1 MKKYLLFGALGI
13 VAIGAIVGYMMWN
26 KPHKNIVKAAPDL
39 VMESA
44 NLFSDFETDEA
55 AANTKYLN
63 KLIQVTGVV
72 KLVTKDDDGKVSIV
86 LDSGSELAGVICELD
101 ELTEHPRTDFQ
112 EGEKLTIKGICTGML
127 MDVVLVRCVVVS

>member
-39 VMESA
+39 IMEST
-44 NLFSDFETDEA
+44 NLFSDYEADEA
-55 AANTKYLN
+55 TANTKYLN

-72 KLVTKDDDGKVSIV
+72 KLVTRDDDGKVSIV

-101 ELTEHPRTDFQ
+101 ELTKHPRTDFK
-112 EGEKLTIKGICTGML
+112 EGEKITIKGICTGML